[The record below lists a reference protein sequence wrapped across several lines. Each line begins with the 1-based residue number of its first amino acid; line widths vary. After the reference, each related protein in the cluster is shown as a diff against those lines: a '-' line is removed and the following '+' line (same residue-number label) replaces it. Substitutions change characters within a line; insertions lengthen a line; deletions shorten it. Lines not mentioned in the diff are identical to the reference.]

1 MYEFDPATLM
11 LAQTPAESA
20 SSPPPGAG
28 ATPSSPGGGQPLTGT
43 QPPGGPAPGG
53 AARDPF
59 GGMFF
64 PLLLVLIATMITFTV
79 LGQRRDRKKRA
90 ALLGSV
96 KKHDRVQTVGGV
108 IGSIVEVKTD
118 TVVLKVDETSNTR
131 ITFAR
136 SAVQQVLSGGP
147 DGDKME
153 PPTVG

>member
-1 MYEFDPATLM
+1 MYEFDQANLM

-20 SSPPPGAG
+20 SPPPPGAG
-28 ATPSSPGGGQPLTGT
+28 ATPPPPGGQPLTGAT
-43 QPPGGPAPGG
+43 PPGGPAPGS
-53 AARDPF
+53 ASRDPF

-64 PLLLVLIATMITFTV
+64 PLLLVLLITMITFTV

-90 ALLGSV
+90 ALLDSV

-136 SAVQQVLSGGP
+136 SAVQQVLGGGAN
-147 DGDKME
+147 GDKIE

>member
-1 MYEFDPATLM
+1 MYEFDPANLM
-11 LAQTPAESA
+11 LAQTSSESA
-20 SSPPPGAG
+20 SPPPPGAG
-28 ATPSSPGGGQPLTGT
+28 ATPPSSGGQPLTGAV
-43 QPPGGPAPGG
+43 PPGAPGAG
-53 AARDPF
+53 TGSRDPF

-64 PLLLVLIATMITFTV
+64 PLLLVLLITMITFTV
-79 LGQRRDRKKRA
+79 LGQRRDKKKRA
-90 ALLGSV
+90 ALLHSV

-136 SAVQQVLSGGP
+136 SAVQQVLNGGAN
-147 DGDKME
+147 GDKIE